1 MLNYLLDLQF
11 SPEQIHD
18 INEKL
23 EDNILVSLEISK
35 NIVVDTLNYYK
46 EIGIKDLY
54 NLIINRP
61 DLVLIKREDIEKT
74 ISKVT
79 NKLFVNLVNNDI
91 EDLILFGI

>member
-23 EDNILVSLEISK
+23 EDNILISLEISK
-35 NIVVDTLNYYK
+35 NIVIDTLNYYK

-54 NLIINRP
+54 NLLINRP

>member
-23 EDNILVSLEISK
+23 EDNILISLEISK
-35 NIVVDTLNYYK
+35 NIVIDTLNYYK

>member
-23 EDNILVSLEISK
+23 EDNILISLEISK

>member
-23 EDNILVSLEISK
+23 EDNILMSLEISK
-35 NIVVDTLNYYK
+35 NIVIDTLNYYK
-46 EIGIKDLY
+46 EIGIKDLH

-91 EDLILFGI
+91 EDLILFGV

>member
-35 NIVVDTLNYYK
+35 NIVIDTLNYYK